1 VGKVISTLSLKHNL
15 EMTNSIN
22 DQQKRLASLP
32 AIDFSRV
39 KALSLDLDE
48 TLWPIMPTIIR
59 AEQLTDDW
67 IAANAPSVT
76 AKFDNK
82 ALRALREQLQADD
95 PSRKID
101 LLKARRD
108 TLLHAFAASGESSD
122 KALAALD
129 VFVQARQVVTLFDDV
144 LTFLDTASARLPI
157 AALSNGFAD
166 VHIVGIG
173 KYFKTSVSAHIVGIA
188 KPDRRIFD
196 LTAQALG
203 LANDEILHIGDDF
216 ELDVQGAL
224 DAGMQ
229 AYYVCRPEQGLVKL
243 TEQIH
248 EL

>member
-1 VGKVISTLSLKHNL
+1 V
-15 EMTNSIN
+15 TNSLSN
-22 DQQKRLASLP
+22 TLNKVCSVP

-39 KALSLDLDE
+39 KAISLDLDE

-59 AEQLTDDW
+59 AEQLTNEW

-82 ALRALREQLQADD
+82 AMRALREQLQAED
-95 PSRKID
+95 PIRKID

-108 TLLHAFAASGESSD
+108 TLLHAFAECGEVSD
-122 KALAALD
+122 KALQALE
-129 VFVQARQVVTLFDDV
+129 VFVEARQVVTLFDDA
-144 LTFLDTASARLPI
+144 LAFLEAVTARFPV

-166 VHIVGIG
+166 VHVVGIG

-196 LTAQALG
+196 ITAQALG
-203 LANDEILHIGDDF
+203 VANDEVLHIGDDF

-224 DAGMQ
+224 AAGMQ
-229 AYYVCRPEQGLVKL
+229 AYHVSRPEQDLAKF
-243 TEQIH
+243 TEQFKVH
-248 EL
+248 L